1 MFDLKTRRADRQEAG
16 YCPNCGQALGDSGK
30 FCSGCGAKTERGNPA
45 PAGTSTPEDAAR
57 TLPQDARRP
66 NNGDAEPV
74 SPPPLPAPRTERE
87 PLRVAPATHCGRP
100 MPEGSRFCPFCA
112 TPLAP
117 QGPRF
122 SILAKTN
129 GKLDRR
135 FDMDGDEFVIGK
147 TDQCHLRLPNDDFAS
162 RQHARI
168 VRSGE
173 QVLLEDLG
181 SANGTFLRVRRTM
194 ALDPGDEVLVGTTV
208 LRVEKN
214 QG

>member
-1 MFDLKTRRADRQEAG
+1 MFELKTQKVDRQG
-16 YCPNCGQALGDSGK
+16 PGFCPQCGQPLGDSPR
-30 FCSGCGAKTERGNPA
+30 FCGGCGAKVERASAA
-45 PAGTSTPEDAAR
+45 PGAASTPENAPR
-57 TLPQDARRP
+57 SLPQDARRP
-66 NNGDAEPV
+66 DSGDAEPA
-74 SPPPLPAPRTERE
+74 SPPPLPAPMTERE
-87 PLRVAPATHCGRP
+87 PLRAAFATHCGRP
-100 MPEGSRFCPFCA
+100 MPDGARVCPFCA
-112 TPLAP
+112 TPLVP
-117 QGPRF
+117 EGPRF

-129 GKLDRR
+129 GKPDRR

-173 QVLLEDLG
+173 QMLLEDLG

-194 ALDPGDEVLVGTTV
+194 ALEPGDEVLVGTTV
-208 LRVEKN
+208 LRLEQF